1 MGWRGL
7 TSSPASSLG
16 GAARVTTSQCNPT
29 LLPARNKWEEEM
41 GGGGH
46 TSTSLAPL
54 PMTVLGPAF
63 TYLLRE
69 PFCLHYVFWS
79 NVSDAT
85 W

>member
-1 MGWRGL
+1 
-7 TSSPASSLG
+7 
-16 GAARVTTSQCNPT
+16 
-29 LLPARNKWEEEM
+29 M

-69 PFCLHYVFWS
+69 PFCSHYVFWS